1 MRDRLRSPR
10 RSLLFA
16 PGSDEHMLEKA
27 LSVGA
32 DAVIADL
39 EDAVAPMRKE
49 EARAHVVAWLSEDA
63 GGTER
68 VVRINPP
75 GTPWFEDDL
84 AAVHAEADTLLLPK
98 TESAKQVAGLAGGEV
113 PVIALI
119 ETAAGVLAAADV
131 AAASPQVEALCFG
144 HVDFARDLDLFQPD
158 PREGLLLHARCQVVL
173 AAKAA
178 GKLAID
184 TVHPDVRN
192 TKGFEAATADA
203 RTLGFDGK
211 LCIHPIQVTEA
222 NRAFT
227 PRPDEIARAE
237 RIVAAWERAGEE
249 AVGAFALDGEMIDAP
264 VVAACVRLLERAA
277 RS

>member
-16 PGSDEHMLEKA
+16 PGSEKHMLAKA
-27 LSVGA
+27 LSAGA

-39 EDAVAPMRKE
+39 EDAVAPLRKE
-49 EARAHVVAWLSEDA
+49 EARANVVAWLAEDA
-63 GGTER
+63 GGVER

-84 AAVHAEADTLLLPK
+84 AAVAAQADTILLPK
-98 TESAKQVAGLAGGEV
+98 TESVQQIARLAASDAAL
-113 PVIALI
+113 IALI
-119 ETAAGVLAAADV
+119 ETAAGVLAAAEV
-131 AAASPQVEALCFG
+131 AAASPQLEALCFG

-192 TKGFEAATADA
+192 AAGFDAATADA

-211 LCIHPIQVTEA
+211 LCIHPSQVAEA
-222 NRAFT
+222 NHAFT
-227 PRPDEIARAE
+227 PNPDEIARAE

-249 AVGAFALDGEMIDAP
+249 AVGVFALDGEMIDAP